1 MTHTVKELAV
11 ILNHLDK
18 YPPITA
24 KKISDIKQFK
34 LVVNLILNK
43 EHLTDEGVKKII
55 YIKASMNK
63 GLSVNN
69 LKHAIFQG
77 IKIHPYLA
85 LPEVESAIVDS
96 SSGTLIHHP
105 MEKGQTEPGLIAD
118 NKIISEGTFQSPQR
132 SQAVSSIP
140 HPF

>member
-1 MTHTVKELAV
+1 MIHTIKELAV

-18 YPPITA
+18 YPPITV
-24 KKISDIKQFK
+24 KKISDIKQLK
-34 LVVNLILNK
+34 LVVNLVLNK

-63 GLSVNN
+63 GLLVNN

-96 SSGTLIHHP
+96 SSGTLS
-105 MEKGQTEPGLIAD
+105 MEKGQTEPGLIAE